1 MNPEH
6 LLKLVKELLSGLWFE
21 CSKYGV
27 THFFTAT
34 TLTPFIALPI
44 HSR

>member
-6 LLKLVKELLSGLWFE
+6 LLKLVKELLNGLWFE
-21 CSKYGV
+21 YGV